1 MEIRKLIAVGMVIA
15 GIGALIVGAMILGG
29 MDFSNELA
37 GIMRIGLGVV
47 IGMAL
52 AMVIDVALGR
62 R

>member
-1 MEIRKLIAVGMVIA
+1 MEIRQLIAVGMVIA

-52 AMVIDVALGR
+52 AMAIDVALGR

>member
-1 MEIRKLIAVGMVIA
+1 MEIRKRIAVGMVIA

-37 GIMRIGLGVV
+37 GIMRIALGVV

-52 AMVIDVALGR
+52 AMAIDVALGR